1 VTFRKWTACLAAAI
15 SLVACAAQAANAPAF
30 STPQLAPTLGA
41 VGAGIREGTTAPN
54 FVLKTLDGGQLSLS
68 AYTGRPVLINFW
80 ASWCGPCRTEMPAII
95 AAYDAHKDQGLAV
108 LAIDNT
114 QLDAIGDV
122 RDFAKEF
129 RMPFPVPLDEQGQ
142 ASAAYSVPGLP
153 TSVFIDASG
162 TVRAVNIGPMTA
174 DVIEKHLAAIMP
186 AQ

>member
-1 VTFRKWTACLAAAI
+1 MTLRNCAAFIAAAI
-15 SLVACAAQAANAPAF
+15 CLVACAAPAGHAPAF
-30 STPQLAPTLGA
+30 STPRLAPTLGA
-41 VGAGIREGTTAPN
+41 AGAGIREGTAAPN
-54 FVLKTLDGGQLSLS
+54 FALKTLDGGQLSLS
-68 AYTGRPVLINFW
+68 DYTGRPVLINFW

-95 AAYDAHKDQGLAV
+95 AAYNAHEDKGLAV

-122 RDFAKEF
+122 RDFVKEF
-129 RMPFPVPLDEQGQ
+129 QMPFPVPLDEQGQ

-153 TSVFIDASG
+153 TSVFIDAGG

-174 DVIEKHLAAIMP
+174 DVIDKHLAAIMP